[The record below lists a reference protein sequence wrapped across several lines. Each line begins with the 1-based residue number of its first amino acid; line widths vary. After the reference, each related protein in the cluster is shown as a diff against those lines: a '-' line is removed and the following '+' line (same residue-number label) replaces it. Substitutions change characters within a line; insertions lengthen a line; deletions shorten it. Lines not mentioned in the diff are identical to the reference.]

1 MGCWIRAK
9 GRLEVLPPPDEEL
22 MMEFWCFGEME
33 CPEEYLVRGERFLN
47 VWFFDENNRLAC
59 EAGKFAEP
67 SIWIKFLKKEFFEP
81 RGYQVIGD
89 LDIIGEGEPGVFDQ
103 KIIDEYWLWRRR
115 VADLIAKKISE
126 NN

>member
-47 VWFFDENNRLAC
+47 ENRTRCIHWGQIEHKNPLYV
-59 EAGKFAEP
+59 K
-67 SIWIKFLKKEFFEP
+67 
-81 RGYQVIGD
+81 
-89 LDIIGEGEPGVFDQ
+89 
-103 KIIDEYWLWRRR
+103 
-115 VADLIAKKISE
+115 
-126 NN
+126 